1 MEPLMSAHESAAR
14 ERKIRKLVDEIDR
27 QARAKEIDTHSRML
41 AEFVASIDTQL
52 WGELA
57 ASIKVNPPSETTR
70 LAIVAI
76 YIARADALTE
86 RAAGGAR

>member
-14 ERKIRKLVDEIDR
+14 ERKIRRLVDEIDR
-27 QARAKEIDTHSRML
+27 QARMNNFDTHSRRL
-41 AEFVASIDTQL
+41 ADFVSGLDAHT
-52 WGELA
+52 WA
-57 ASIKVNPPSETTR
+57 AFATSMKVNPPSETTR